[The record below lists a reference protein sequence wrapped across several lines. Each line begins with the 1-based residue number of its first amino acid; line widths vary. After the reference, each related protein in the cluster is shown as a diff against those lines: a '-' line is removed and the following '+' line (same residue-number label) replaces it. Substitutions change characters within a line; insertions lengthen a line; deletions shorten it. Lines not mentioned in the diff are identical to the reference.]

1 MFGTSK
7 KAIKAILKKQKQKK
21 RKKWFPKKSEDNQH
35 GILYNIFKNG
45 TIQLNE
51 G

>member
-21 RKKWFPKKSEDNQH
+21 E
-35 GILYNIFKNG
+35 KNG
-45 TIQLNE
+45 FQKKVKTTNMEFYITFLKMEQYN
-51 G
+51 